1 MSATFVFGKKSKF
14 LMEKIETRKLDGYE
28 VIFEIDRKKRIRRCI
43 EKIGSQDSLIL
54 LEKKVETY
62 D

>member
-43 EKIGSQDSLIL
+43 E
-54 LEKKVETY
+54 
-62 D
+62 